1 MHEMVPESICVP
13 PEQTPHWRDVD
24 CQQAS
29 WCLGLTHNLGLPI
42 ELMDVYM
49 MLVDV
54 FDAIKFFVAIR
65 FDFCFSRLFCVL
77 VCMLTMPDKKAHSIL
92 T

>member
-1 MHEMVPESICVP
+1 MHEMVPESICVS

-49 MLVDV
+49 MLVDA
-54 FDAIKFFVAIR
+54 FDAIKFFVTIR
-65 FDFCFSRLFCVL
+65 FEFLLFETILCSCL
-77 VCMLTMPDKKAHSIL
+77 HAHDAR
-92 T
+92 

>member
-1 MHEMVPESICVP
+1 MLLLLLAAIVVLVVVVIVVVMYEMVPESICVS

-49 MLVDV
+49 MLVDD
-54 FDAIKFFVAIR
+54 FDAIKF
-65 FDFCFSRLFCVL
+65 L
-77 VCMLTMPDKKAHSIL
+77 
-92 T
+92 